1 MIRLEIKNY
10 NTVLTEKQQRYQD
23 YHPCKKILP
32 FDQSWMIEQAK
43 FIYSSLK
50 RAFAKQIKTSENQRK
65 KQVKTIGKHG
75 KQIIK
80 SYAIIENYYYDT
92 EKDRNFKTKRNIY

>member
-50 RAFAKQIKTSENQRK
+50 KAFAKTN
-65 KQVKTIGKHG
+65 
-75 KQIIK
+75 
-80 SYAIIENYYYDT
+80 
-92 EKDRNFKTKRNIY
+92 